1 MARRRARGEGS
12 VIERGDGR
20 WVARL
25 TLRDGTRRE
34 RYLPTA
40 EAARAA
46 LAAMLDERRAG
57 VVGSNASL
65 GGFLAVWLD
74 DIRPTV
80 APATFKQHSSI
91 VTLHLVPALGK
102 VKLSDLTVA
111 DVRRY
116 LHRSKLHPQTVSH
129 HRATLRRALADA
141 VREGLVMRNV
151 AALAQPPSVPDRERA
166 YLTVAEVRALLAAT
180 KGDRLHALWAVGATC
195 GLRLAE
201 ALALTW
207 DDIDQDAGSLTV
219 RGTLHRIPKAPAG
232 TDPWYIGEPKTR
244 GSRRTVPLTPLGV
257 AALKAHALIQA
268 EEQMARGMA
277 SKKGTGMVFTTERG
291 QPVHGPNVLPRLKAA
306 LVAAGLQPV
315 TDTRCR
321 VTYHGLRH
329 SAASVMLEAGI
340 PLRVVSELLGHST
353 IRITAD
359 LYGHVAPTL
368 AREAAD
374 RLQAVLEPVE
384 VSAKVSAG

>member
-1 MARRRARGEGS
+1 MGKRRARGEGS
-12 VIERGDGR
+12 VLQRKDGR

-34 RYLPTA
+34 KYLETA
-40 EAARAA
+40 EAARVA
-46 LAAMLDERRAG
+46 LGAMLDERRAG

-65 GGFLAVWLD
+65 GAFLAVWLD
-74 DIRPTV
+74 DMRPIV
-80 APATFKQHSSI
+80 AAATHKQHASI
-91 VTLHLVPALGK
+91 VKLHLVPALGRI
-102 VKLSDLTVA
+102 KLADLTVA

-116 LHRSKLHPQTVSH
+116 LHRSKLHPQTVAH

-166 YLTVAEVRALLAAT
+166 YLTVAEVRALLTTT

-207 DDIDQDAGSLTV
+207 EDIDQDAGSLTV
-219 RGTLHRIPKAPAG
+219 RGTLHRIPKAPKG

-244 GSRRTVPLTPLGV
+244 GSRRTVPLTPLAV
-257 AALKAHALIQA
+257 AALKAHELIQA

-277 SKKGTGMVFTTERG
+277 SKKGTGMVFTTVAGE
-291 QPVHGPNVLPRLKAA
+291 PIHGPNVLPRLYAA
-306 LVAAGLQPV
+306 LAAAKVPKV
-315 TDTRCR
+315 PF
-321 VTYHGLRH
+321 HGLRH

-374 RLQAVLEPVE
+374 RLQAVLEPV
-384 VSAKVSAG
+384 KVSVKVSGG